1 LTFED
6 APAYSI
12 KRLNQTHGLN
22 DASHGQGT
30 GVSARRIRE
39 PAASTKARILR
50 AAEEVFATQGF
61 AGASTREIAAR
72 AAVNISSLHYH
83 WESKDRLYE
92 AVLETV
98 YGRLTEVSRDS
109 APPTAVR
116 AELPREAHESS
127 IGRVFDY
134 FAANP
139 SVPRL
144 LLRRML
150 EEADAGSASHSDGF
164 LESWTRELGGWMKHR
179 GGKHARE
186 VDAQIIALTLYAA
199 LLLFTLDTRLHARML
214 GGRVADPEVTRRL
227 RRHLTEL
234 GARLVAADPKT
245 AT

>member
-1 LTFED
+1 LTFEG

-12 KRLNQTHGLN
+12 KRLNQTHGLHV
-22 DASHGQGT
+22 AGHSRRT
-30 GVSARRIRE
+30 GVSAHRIRE

-92 AVLETV
+92 AVLQTV
-98 YGRLTEVSRDS
+98 YDRLTEVSRES

-116 AELPREAHESS
+116 AELPGEAHEAS

-150 EEADAGSASHSDGF
+150 EEADVGSASHSDGF
-164 LESWTRELGGWMKHR
+164 LESWTRELGGLTKHR
-179 GGKHARE
+179 GGKRARD
-186 VDAQIIALTLYAA
+186 VDAQLVALTLYGA
-199 LLLFTLDTRLHARML
+199 LLLFTLDTRLHVRML
-214 GGRVADPEVTRRL
+214 GGRVADPEITRRL
-227 RRHLTEL
+227 RGHLTDL